1 MTTSTKPITRADELA
16 QFELDLAAWTAERDE
31 KRREHQELVRQDADA
46 VDRFADRVV
55 QRNERLRQ
63 TPTRQRNRDAEHAEA
78 ADLQAAHDQEREEI
92 AGRHSVVI
100 ARMDEL
106 TRLIDSG
113 TMRANRLR
121 AEIEAVTDAGDP
133 DALQADLDKVT
144 ARHRALTDEFAQ
156 VGQHRGSAFL
166 AGDPKAWRAALDAA
180 VELPLK
186 IALARAEMIAAE
198 IKLTK
203 AQLADAV
210 ERTPQ
215 LAARLDAA
223 EAAFQLA
230 LTERNRAAAAAR
242 ANGVDQQELRLEIR
256 RLEREAAAHR
266 ASSIGK
272 VA

>member
-1 MTTSTKPITRADELA
+1 
-16 QFELDLAAWTAERDE
+16 
-31 KRREHQELVRQDADA
+31 
-46 VDRFADRVV
+46 
-55 QRNERLRQ
+55 
-63 TPTRQRNRDAEHAEA
+63 
-78 ADLQAAHDQEREEI
+78 
-92 AGRHSVVI
+92 
-100 ARMDEL
+100 
-106 TRLIDSG
+106 
-113 TMRANRLR
+113 
-121 AEIEAVTDAGDP
+121 
-133 DALQADLDKVT
+133 
-144 ARHRALTDEFAQ
+144 
-156 VGQHRGSAFL
+156 
-166 AGDPKAWRAALDAA
+166 

-242 ANGVDQQELRLEIR
+242 ANGADQQELRLELR